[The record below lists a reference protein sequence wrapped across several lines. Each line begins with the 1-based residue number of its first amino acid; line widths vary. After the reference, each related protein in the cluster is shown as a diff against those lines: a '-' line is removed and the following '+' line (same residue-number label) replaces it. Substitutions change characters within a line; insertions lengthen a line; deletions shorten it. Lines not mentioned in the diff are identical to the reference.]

1 MQRPPVIKTIVPL
14 TTAAPTHKTE
24 TTPSP
29 LLPSLTTGKFETFFQ
44 FPLNLSIHP
53 KLECPPNTTIVPTIA
68 ATRPQQNQENGL
80 LRRLTTSHYQS
91 YATALTVTIAVGCFL
106 LLLNVFIF
114 AAIYYQRE
122 KRATY
127 TKKKEELTEENMNS
141 SGSPSIERYH
151 QKGSRKS
158 SLQSVSGNGF
168 GEYSCY
174 EEKIHCKEK
183 RALVDLCTVELP
195 LQEYKCSPP
204 CSSTGGSSVRRSITP
219 DNYKHNHLLDP
230 SGQDNLILLPPSYL
244 SQSSTINESKFDAPS
259 NNLVTYRSII
269 IPKAEQCNQGNQT
282 DLPPSVQD
290 VSTTIT
296 DDDQELSPGIP
307 DAPPPPRTSS
317 FQNQGGIL
325 RGGPTTPGTTKK
337 RVQIQE
343 ISV

>member
-1 MQRPPVIKTIVPL
+1 M
-14 TTAAPTHKTE
+14 
-24 TTPSP
+24 
-29 LLPSLTTGKFETFFQ
+29 
-44 FPLNLSIHP
+44 
-53 KLECPPNTTIVPTIA
+53 
-68 ATRPQQNQENGL
+68 
-80 LRRLTTSHYQS
+80 RRLTTSHYQS

-127 TKKKEELTEENMNS
+127 TKKKEELTEAENLS
-141 SGSPSIERYH
+141 SSSPSIDRYQ
-151 QKGSRKS
+151 QKGSRKP

-219 DNYKHNHLLDP
+219 DNYKHTLLDP
-230 SGQDNLILLPPSYL
+230 SSQDNLILLPPSYL
-244 SQSSTINESKFDAPS
+244 SQSSTINESKFDS
-259 NNLVTYRSII
+259 TTNNLVTYRSII
-269 IPKAEQCNQGNQT
+269 IPKAELCNQATQS
-282 DLPPSVQD
+282 DSPPTTQD
-290 VSTTIT
+290 QSTTIA
-296 DDDQELSPGIP
+296 DDDRELSPGIP
-307 DAPPPPRTSS
+307 DPPPPPRVSS
-317 FQNQGGIL
+317 FQGGIL
-325 RGGPTTPGTTKK
+325 RGSSSGGPTTPGTTKK